1 MTIKIWLM
9 IAGALVLIG
18 CILFV
23 VVMSTLK
30 WDFTKL
36 STVKYETNTY
46 EIAETFSDISMTTN
60 TADII
65 FALSDDGKC
74 RVECH
79 EEENAKHSVT
89 VENNVL
95 VVKIDNQKSWYD
107 YIGFSFGSPKITV
120 YLPKTVYNALS
131 INGST
136 GNVDIPKDYSFENA
150 DISLSTGN
158 VDFCAAASE
167 SIKINTSTGNIN
179 IENISAGSLDLSVST
194 GRVTVSGV
202 TCENSIT
209 VGVSTGKVI
218 LTDISCTSVI
228 SSGTTGSISLS
239 NVIAANKFSVDRSTG
254 NVKFSGCDAGEIYVK
269 TSTGNVTGSFLSN
282 KVFITDTNTGSV
294 DVPKTAAGGRC
305 EINTSTG
312 DIKIKT
318 D

>member
-1 MTIKIWLM
+1 MKKTTIVWLV
-9 IAGALVLIG
+9 IVASLLFVG
-18 CILFV
+18 CILV
-23 VVMSTLK
+23 
-30 WDFTKL
+30 KL

-46 EIAETFSDISMTTN
+46 EVGNAFSDISMPTD
-60 TADII
+60 TADIL

-74 RVECH
+74 KVECY
-79 EEENAKHSVT
+79 EKENAKHSVT
-89 VENNVL
+89 VENDVL
-95 VVKIDNQKSWYD
+95 VVRSNKSWYD
-107 YIGFSFGSPKITV
+107 YIGFTFSSPKITV